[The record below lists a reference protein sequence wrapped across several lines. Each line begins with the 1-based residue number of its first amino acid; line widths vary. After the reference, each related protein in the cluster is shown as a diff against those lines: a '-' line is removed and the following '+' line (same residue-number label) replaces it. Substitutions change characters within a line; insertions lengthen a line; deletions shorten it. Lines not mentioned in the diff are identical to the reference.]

1 MHIAILDDDPS
12 LAEFVSICLSSA
24 GYSCNIFTNGTDFKS
39 GIQLTSH
46 DLYILDWELPDING
60 DIILQWLRENYGF
73 QTPVLFLTSHDSEQ
87 DIARILQ
94 LGADD
99 YVTKPVKPLE
109 LLARINA
116 LLRRS
121 ALSSSKHNFIHING
135 IYFDLTAHN
144 VTIDQQPCS
153 LTPKEYN
160 LAIYLFKHLG
170 NLITRE
176 ELLEKVWKT
185 STDMNTRT
193 VDIHIS
199 RLRKKLRLDEAHGW
213 KLQVIY
219 QYGYRLE
226 LLVSHKQDSDI
237 ITQ

>member
-1 MHIAILDDDPS
+1 VHIAILDDDPS

-24 GYSCNIFTNGTDFKS
+24 GHTCKIFTNGTDFKEKVPQS
-39 GIQLTSH
+39 GY

-60 DIILQWLRENYGF
+60 DIILSWLRDTYGF
-73 QTPVLFLTSHDSEQ
+73 QTPVLFLTSHNSEQ

-99 YVTKPVKPLE
+99 YVTKPIKPLE
-109 LLARINA
+109 LIARISA

-121 ALSSSKHNFIHING
+121 SLSSNNRNFININN
-135 IYFDLTAHN
+135 IYFDLDAHT
-144 VTIDQQPCS
+144 VSLDQKPCT

-160 LAIYLFKHLG
+160 LAVYLFQHLG
-170 NLITRE
+170 HLITRD

-199 RLRKKLRLDEAHGW
+199 RLRKKLLLDDAHGW
-213 KLQVIY
+213 NLQVIY
-219 QYGYRLE
+219 QLGYRLE
-226 LLVSHKQDSDI
+226 LLTGNDEKQTGD
-237 ITQ
+237 T